1 MAKSTRFGKILI
13 VRIYSKNWEDVELGL
28 DTQKNISFDN
38 SPRIVVCIPAY
49 NESKNIANIV
59 QKARIYAT
67 EVIVCDDGSLDNTA
81 QIARSS
87 GATVT
92 RHPINRGYGAAIT
105 TLFQIAK
112 EKNPDVMITLDSDGQ
127 HDPDKIPDVI
137 LPVLNNGFD
146 IVIGSR
152 FLNQKDQN
160 TIPGYR
166 SIGIRTITKLAQAAS
181 YNTLTDAQSGFRAYS
196 KNAIEK
202 INIFEEGMAVSTEIL
217 LRAKEKS
224 LRITEVPIKINYD
237 VERPSTSN
245 PITHG
250 IGVLYSLVQFISLRH
265 PLAFYGLPGVALLIV
280 AAAFI
285 SKALELFSSTR
296 YISTNL
302 ILVSVGT
309 AVVGVV
315 LLATGAILYTITA
328 LLKGR
333 IKDI

>member
-1 MAKSTRFGKILI
+1 MIKLLES
-13 VRIYSKNWEDVELGL
+13 SS
-28 DTQKNISFDN
+28 DTQKRVTFDN
-38 SPRIVVCIPAY
+38 SPRVIACIPAY

-67 EVIVCDDGSLDNTA
+67 EVIVCDDGSTDNTA
-81 QIARSS
+81 QIARSA
-87 GATVT
+87 GATVI
-92 RHPINRGYGAAIT
+92 RHPVNRGYGAAIT
-105 TLFQIAK
+105 TLLQIAK

-137 LPVLNNGFD
+137 LPVLNDGFD
-146 IVIGSR
+146 IGIGSR
-152 FLNQKDQN
+152 FLNQRDQN
-160 TIPGYR
+160 TMPGYR
-166 SIGIRTITKLAQAAS
+166 SFGIRTITRLAQAAS
-181 YNTLTDAQSGFRAYS
+181 YSTLTDAQSGFRAYS
-196 KNAIEK
+196 RNAIEK
-202 INIFEEGMAVSTEIL
+202 INIFQEGMAVSTEIL

-224 LRITEVPIKINYD
+224 LRIIEVPISVNYN
-237 VERPSTSN
+237 VERPSTNN

-265 PLAFYGLPGVALLIV
+265 PLAFYGLPGLVLLVV
-280 AAAFI
+280 AAVFT
-285 SKALELFSSTR
+285 SKALELFSETR

-302 ILVSVGT
+302 ILVSVGS

>member
-1 MAKSTRFGKILI
+1 MTKLLESSADS
-13 VRIYSKNWEDVELGL
+13 
-28 DTQKNISFDN
+28 QKKVSFDN
-38 SPRIVVCIPAY
+38 SPKVIVCIPAY

-67 EVIVCDDGSLDNTA
+67 EVVVCDDGSTDNTA
-81 QIARSS
+81 QIARSV
-87 GATVT
+87 GATVV

-105 TLFQIAK
+105 TLFQITK
-112 EKNPDVMITLDSDGQ
+112 EKSPDVMITLDSDGQ

-137 LPVLNNGFD
+137 LPILNDGFD
-146 IVIGSR
+146 IAIGSR

-166 SIGIRTITKLAQAAS
+166 SFGIRTITRLAQAAS
-181 YNTLTDAQSGFRAYS
+181 YSTLTDAQSGFRAYS

-202 INIFEEGMAVSTEIL
+202 INLFEEGMAVSTEIL
-217 LRAKEKS
+217 LRAKERS
-224 LRITEVPIKINYD
+224 LRITEVPIKINYN
-237 VERPSTSN
+237 VERPSTHN
-245 PITHG
+245 PVTHG

-265 PLAFYGLPGVALLIV
+265 PLAFYGLPGVGLLVV
-280 AAAFI
+280 AAVFT
-285 SKALELFSSTR
+285 SKALELFSATR

-309 AVVGVV
+309 ALVGVV

-333 IKDI
+333 IKEI

>member
-1 MAKSTRFGKILI
+1 LDISADTRTKP
-13 VRIYSKNWEDVELGL
+13 
-28 DTQKNISFDN
+28 SFDN
-38 SPRIVVCIPAY
+38 RPRVIACIPAF

-67 EVIVCDDGSLDNTA
+67 EVVVCDDGSIDNTA

-87 GATVT
+87 GATVI
-92 RHPINRGYGAAIT
+92 RHPINRGYGAAVT

-137 LPVLNNGFD
+137 LPVLNDGFD

-152 FLNQKDQN
+152 FLDQKDQN

-166 SIGIRTITKLAQAAS
+166 SFGIRTITRLAQAAS
-181 YNTLTDAQSGFRAYS
+181 YSTLTDAQSGFRAYS

-217 LRAKEKS
+217 LRAKEKF
-224 LRITEVPIKINYD
+224 LRITEVPVTVNYN
-237 VERPSTSN
+237 VERPSTNN

-265 PLAFYGLPGVALLIV
+265 PLAFYGLPGLALLIV
-280 AAAFI
+280 AAIFT
-285 SKALELFSSTR
+285 SKALELFSTTR

-302 ILVSVGT
+302 ILVSVGG

-333 IKDI
+333 IKEI